1 MRVCEPIAITCARL
15 PRCYSRDMSESK
27 SVVSVSKGRAGK
39 RIACHVVSEAALN
52 VVQAIKSMFE
62 DHEQVAEDRICVL
75 TRRGWASVSC
85 FPCLAFQNELNLF
98 TRFEQSGLR
107 SFYVSPK
114 WNHFLDAATAVERA
128 VYLFSSLRPSPEEL
142 PRIQFLAAVGREL
155 ARRKSWHWDRIL
167 GTLAGHVRPGH
178 VRLRVLGQPGCYS
191 ANLGIW
197 QQADVS
203 TFAKQDENAFWEIVA
218 EFGGYSASRTS
229 K

>member
-1 MRVCEPIAITCARL
+1 VITCARL
-15 PRCYSRDMSESK
+15 SRCYSWGMSEHG
-27 SVVSVSKGRAGK
+27 SVVSVKGRVSS
-39 RIACHVVSEAALN
+39 RIKSNRVALEAALA
-52 VVQAIKSMFE
+52 VVRAIKGMFE
-62 DHEQVAEDRICVL
+62 DHEQVAEDRVCVL
-75 TRRGWASVSC
+75 TRSGWASVSC

-114 WNHFLDAATAVERA
+114 WNHFLDATTAVERA

-155 ARRKSWHWDRIL
+155 ARRKSWHWDRRIL
-167 GTLAGHVRPGH
+167 GPLAGHVRPGH

-197 QQADVS
+197 QQADVP
-203 TFAKQDENAFWEIVA
+203 TFAEQDEDAFWEIAA
-218 EFGGYSASRTS
+218 EFGGYSVSRIS
-229 K
+229 S